1 MITQPAELRSAHWLW
16 IKERRL
22 VDIRPVQ
29 EIAHRVR
36 TNVARVI
43 VGKENVLDLLLV
55 ALFCEGHV
63 LLEDVPG
70 IGKTTLAKT
79 LARSIGGSFQ
89 RIQFTP
95 DLLPSDITGVSVF
108 NQQHQEFEYRAGP
121 VVAQIVLADEI
132 NRAGPRT
139 QSALLE
145 AMEERQVTVDGVTR
159 ALPYPFLVL
168 ATQNPVELEGTF
180 PLPEAQVDRFLLRIG
195 LGYPQREEER
205 QILRR
210 FRAGNPLTEIAP
222 VVSTEEVRAANA
234 ICREVYVHPVLEEY
248 LLDLVGAS
256 RTHPGLALGASP
268 RGSLALYRTSQALA
282 ALRGR
287 NFVLPD
293 DIQRL
298 AAPVLAHRL
307 TPSVDA
313 RLHGRTPAAILTTL
327 LEQTPVPVEEVWEE
341 K

>member
-1 MITQPAELRSAHWLW
+1 LI
-16 IKERRL
+16 
-22 VDIRPVQ
+22 DIQRIQ
-29 EIAHRVR
+29 EIAQAVR
-36 TNVARVI
+36 QNVARVI
-43 VGKENVLDLLLV
+43 VGKDDVVELLLV

-95 DLLPSDITGVSVF
+95 DLLPSDITGVSIF
-108 NQQHQEFEYRAGP
+108 NQQTQAFEYRPGP

-159 ALPYPFLVL
+159 PLPYPFLVL

-180 PLPEAQVDRFLLRIG
+180 PLPEAQVDRFLMRIG

-205 QILRR
+205 EILRR
-210 FRAGNPLTEIAP
+210 FRTDNPLVEITP
-222 VVSTEEVRAANA
+222 VITTDEVQQANR
-234 ICREVYVHPVLEEY
+234 ICREVYVHRVLEDY
-248 LLDLVGAS
+248 LLDLIHAS
-256 RTHPGLALGASP
+256 RGNGALALGASP

-282 ALRGR
+282 AIRGR
-287 NFVLPD
+287 HYVIPD
-293 DIQRL
+293 DIKQL
-298 AAPVLAHRL
+298 ATPVLAHRL
-307 TPSVDA
+307 SPSVDA
-313 RLHGRTPAAILTTL
+313 RLHGRAIGDVLAAIIT
-327 LEQTPVPVEEVWEE
+327 ETPVPVEEVWGDGE
-341 K
+341 